1 MTRSIDPFL
10 SHLLQGHMN
19 AIDARME
26 IEQTYTLED
35 FKEIANHGCQ
45 SGVCS
50 QHIYYGDTIKFY
62 DTYEDEII
70 EYIEDAYSTNFLVE
84 LFSDADAS
92 LTVYKNSVTWCFI
105 EMIAFEVT
113 EEAQEEYAM
122 SYA

>member
-1 MTRSIDPFL
+1 M
-10 SHLLQGHMN
+10 G

-35 FKEIANHGCQ
+35 FKEIADHGCQ

-50 QHIYYGDTIKFY
+50 KHIYYGDTIKFY
-62 DTYEDEII
+62 EKYEGEILDYITDCYGDE
-70 EYIEDAYSTNFLVE
+70 FLVDM
-84 LFSDADAS
+84 FKNADAC
-92 LTVYKNSVTWCFI
+92 LDIYKNNIAWCFI

-113 EEAQEEYAM
+113 EEAQEEYAL